1 MELKDTVDG
10 MLSDDY
16 KERFKAEY
24 DQLMIRA
31 SRLEKLLIDDSN
43 GDIDFELQCPRQM
56 LGTQLRLMRQLLEV
70 LKRRAKIES
79 IDLK

>member
-70 LKRRAKIES
+70 LKRRAKIEG